1 MKTKGKKM
9 KTLNWNQVEAKAKK
23 MSVVEL
29 AYSIKDC
36 CEARDASRGWNPE
49 NENYY
54 QDEASVYSREYNK
67 RLGVGRFNKK

>member
-1 MKTKGKKM
+1 M

-29 AYSIKDC
+29 EYSVKDC

-54 QDEASVYSREYNK
+54 QDEASVYSRELRR
-67 RLGVGRFNKK
+67 RLDKFLTSKKKYFE